1 MTATLRCLARLL
13 VVSVLF
19 SPLPALAWSV
29 KPFEA
34 VYQLDSRY
42 ALAPR
47 LTIHHQVRQQGEGF
61 VTRMEADIQ
70 LASWREQ
77 SHFIDEVLP
86 VALEFQS
93 RQRLIRS
100 RQNRHLSFESR
111 PEDVYDRQTTV
122 LLLSALAERDGAATE
137 GVLTVLSPRGRDI
150 DLAYQILNFTEMSG
164 MQAVVIDLWLD
175 DKPEQRARVYLS
187 MQVPGLILQAEAFD
201 EKGVQLG
208 KLRLRSWAL
217 TS

>member
-1 MTATLRCLARLL
+1 MTAKLRCLSRLL
-13 VVSVLF
+13 VSLLF
-19 SPLPALAWSV
+19 LLPLPALAWSV

-34 VYQLDSRY
+34 VYQLDSKY

-61 VTRMEADIQ
+61 LTRMEADIQ

-77 SHFIDEVLP
+77 SHFINEVLP

-100 RQNRHLSFESR
+100 RQSRQLSFESR
-111 PEDVYDRQTTV
+111 AEDVYDRQTAL
-122 LLLSALAERDGAATE
+122 LLLSALAERDGAASE
-137 GVLTVLSPRGRDI
+137 GILAILSPRGRDVE
-150 DLAYQILNFTEMSG
+150 LAYQVRDFTEMSG
-164 MQAVVIDLWLD
+164 MQAAVIDLWLQ

-187 MQVPGLILQAEAFD
+187 MEVPGLILQAEAFD
-201 EKGVQLG
+201 EKGLQLG

-217 TS
+217 AG